1 MSILCVGQQNES
13 STPCRISPPACRGSA
28 GRGKEFF
35 SAYQHFPL
43 KMTCMYMCLRGCGYR
58 CTYVDIIGHL
68 GSLFSVSPMW
78 VLGSLSHPRLLALA
92 ESTFS

>member
-1 MSILCVGQQNES
+1 MNFYEVKAVVCLYCVWGNRMKVQ
-13 STPCRISPPACRGSA
+13 SPPSCRGSA
-28 GRGKEFF
+28 GRGKEFS

-58 CTYVDIIGHL
+58 CTYVDIRGHF

-78 VLGSLSHPRLLALA
+78 VLGSLSHPRL
-92 ESTFS
+92 